1 VNRVAVFD
9 MRLRQAGWKGLN
21 GGFKRL
27 VERRIVSQ
35 AGLSD
40 VVCLGCL
47 LGGRFRLRIFGSYP
61 LMENL
66 SRPRFFNTLKEIST
80 GVPSMQVRHLRR
92 YISIS
97 LLQVD
102 TNANEKKLCK
112 IYEELGFSLV
122 RIVAEDYRFN
132 VFLSEEMLVGVSLI
146 LVVLEELLGSNMLH

>member
-1 VNRVAVFD
+1 
-9 MRLRQAGWKGLN
+9 
-21 GGFKRL
+21 
-27 VERRIVSQ
+27 
-35 AGLSD
+35 
-40 VVCLGCL
+40 
-47 LGGRFRLRIFGSYP
+47 
-61 LMENL
+61 
-66 SRPRFFNTLKEIST
+66 
-80 GVPSMQVRHLRR
+80 MQVRHLRR